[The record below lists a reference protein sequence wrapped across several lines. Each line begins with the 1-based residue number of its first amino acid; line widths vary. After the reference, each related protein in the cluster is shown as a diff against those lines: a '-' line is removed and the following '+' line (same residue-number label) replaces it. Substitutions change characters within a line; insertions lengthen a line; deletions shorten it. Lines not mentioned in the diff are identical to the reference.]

1 MTRIIAAATMLIF
14 LMFGMAV
21 QASAQGMPPTMQQEM
36 PDMEV
41 SDDEL
46 TTFVEISIEA
56 QEVNMEAQEDMIEL
70 VEEAGLSV
78 ERFNEILTGMQQG
91 QSQADMG
98 MEDAEMERFDELMN
112 NLEVIQEGVD
122 EKVEEIVESYG
133 MNMDRVQEIQMAVQ
147 MNPELQQK
155 FQEIVQEKMGQQPGM

>member
-78 ERFNEILTGMQQG
+78 ERFNEILGGMQQG
-91 QSQADMG
+91 QSQTDMG

-122 EKVEEIVESYG
+122 EKVVEIVESYG

>member
-14 LMFGMAV
+14 LMFGMTI
-21 QASAQGMPPTMQQEM
+21 QASAQGMPPAMQQEM
-36 PDMEV
+36 PDIEV

-46 TTFVEISIEA
+46 NTFVEISIEA

-70 VEEAGLSV
+70 VEGAGLSV

-112 NLEVIQEGVD
+112 DLEVIQEGID
-122 EKVEEIVESYG
+122 EKVEEIVESKG
-133 MNMDRVQEIQMAVQ
+133 MDMDRVQEIQMAVQ

-155 FQEIVQEKMGQQPGM
+155 FQEIVQEKMGEQPGM